1 MPGAVSTP
9 AAGSPAPQPEPHSAS
24 SSPSSRWRC
33 TEAGEVIKPRP
44 SVPTL
49 TVWIYDSALG
59 AAAGEVRLK
68 DLRQRNALRVHDA
81 ITVTW
86 VPGAHQP
93 RIGHLRRKTSA
104 GAARDSLL
112 GGMVDLVFRT
122 PDPGSSARAGIVDLA
137 ERLAVIGIDLVFL
150 EELRASS
157 APRPALL
164 VLSSDAD
171 LDQVRPVIE
180 RGLARG
186 DVILKHARLPDDGLD
201 VLQQAV
207 HDLQARDHE
216 G

>member
-1 MPGAVSTP
+1 M
-9 AAGSPAPQPEPHSAS
+9 
-24 SSPSSRWRC
+24 
-33 TEAGEVIKPRP
+33 
-44 SVPTL
+44 
-49 TVWIYDSALG
+49 G

-93 RIGHLRRKTSA
+93 RIGHLRRATSA

-112 GGMVDLVFRT
+112 GGLVDLVLRT
-122 PDPGSSARAGIVDLA
+122 PEAGTPGRAGIVDLA
-137 ERLAVIGIDLVFL
+137 ERLAGIGIDLVFL
-150 EELRASS
+150 EEVRSQLRPETS
-157 APRPALL
+157 ALL

-171 LDQVRPVIE
+171 LDQVRPAIE

-201 VLQQAV
+201 VLQRAV
-207 HDLQARDHE
+207 HDLQARSQHR
-216 G
+216 